1 MIISSV
7 KTPVRAARKLDFE
20 NNTAMNMLIRAIIE
34 KIPRCP
40 KIRISTTEER
50 NTRYGST
57 YVKSPMSALENIVIL
72 CPADLYKI
80 NNAGIDSTTTIVAET
95 NRLLLR

>member
-1 MIISSV
+1 MIMTSV
-7 KTPVRAARKLDFE
+7 KTPVRAVRKLDFE
-20 NNTAMNMLIRAIIE
+20 NNTAMNTLIRVIIE

-40 KIRISTTEER
+40 KIRNSTTEER
-50 NTRYGST
+50 NTRYGNT

-80 NNAGIDSTTTIVAET
+80 TNAEIDSITTIVAKT
-95 NRLLLR
+95 N

>member
-1 MIISSV
+1 MMIISNV
-7 KTPVRAARKLDFE
+7 KTPVRAVQKLDFE

-50 NTRYGST
+50 NTRYGNT
-57 YVKSPMSALENIVIL
+57 YVKSPRSALENIVIL

-80 NNAGIDSTTTIVAET
+80 NNAGIYSITTIVAKI
-95 NRLLLR
+95 N

>member
-1 MIISSV
+1 MMIITSV
-7 KTPVRAARKLDFE
+7 NTPVSAVRKLDFE
-20 NNTAMNMLIRAIIE
+20 NNTAMNTLMRAIIE

-50 NTRYGST
+50 NTRYGNT

-80 NNAGIDSTTTIVAET
+80 NNAEIDSITAIVAET
-95 NRLLLR
+95 N

>member
-1 MIISSV
+1 MMIITSV
-7 KTPVRAARKLDFE
+7 KTPVRAVRKLDFE

-40 KIRISTTEER
+40 KIRISKTEER

-57 YVKSPMSALENIVIL
+57 YVKPPMSALENIVIL

-80 NNAGIDSTTTIVAET
+80 TSAGIDSITAIVAET
-95 NRLLLR
+95 N